1 VPYIAGM
8 SEYDENCGRLIVIDP
23 TNINQP
29 LQFAG
34 QQDYIAIPGKT
45 LKATFGYGMGGS
57 PI

>member
-1 VPYIAGM
+1 M